1 MKNSSAEWLQSLM
14 YPVNRQLVGDDP
26 LHSQFPIFPWITPW
40 VHPTIVDLIEH
51 CGIVRE
57 LDAGEPLFSTNEKIS
72 SLVYVIS
79 GVTAR
84 CLANPDAQSKQA
96 IALAPPGHFA
106 AGNLNFFSHRHAIG
120 RYYTLTPAK
129 LIYCPRDIL
138 QAVIQK
144 DMDLFKRVVIQF
156 EMTSLSDRLGF
167 ACLSL
172 LSAEERLKVLA
183 LIWAVNYGR
192 FVQKDNQFWVKMPTP
207 MSRDVRTRVTSTSLF
222 WVDRTLKQWKQSK
235 LWIRDGNWVYMKLA
249 LVEPIY
255 QWIRHAGEEASDYLY
270 PEQLETLIGQ

>member
-1 MKNSSAEWLQSLM
+1 M

-255 QWIRHAGEEASDYLY
+255 QWIRHAGEKASDYLY